1 MAPKRSGECR
11 SHSPHWEPYCSASI
25 PDHRELALNANAST
39 LGTPPDFNIDV
50 AVLNI
55 GMPTAE
61 HYSAQRG
68 RRLEA
73 SGGTRH
79 TKNKNK

>member
-1 MAPKRSGECR
+1 MHNASGT
-11 SHSPHWEPYCSASI
+11 P
-25 PDHRELALNANAST
+25 REKGTPNANAST

-61 HYSAQRG
+61 HYSAQPG

>member
-1 MAPKRSGECR
+1 MHNASGAP
-11 SHSPHWEPYCSASI
+11 
-25 PDHRELALNANAST
+25 REKGTPNANAST

-61 HYSAQRG
+61 HYSA
-68 RRLEA
+68 
-73 SGGTRH
+73 
-79 TKNKNK
+79 